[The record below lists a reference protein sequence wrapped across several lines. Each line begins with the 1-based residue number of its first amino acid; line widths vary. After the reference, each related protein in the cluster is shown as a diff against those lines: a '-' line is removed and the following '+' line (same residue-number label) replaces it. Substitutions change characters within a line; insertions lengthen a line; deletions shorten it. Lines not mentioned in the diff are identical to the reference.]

1 MNRYLLKQKVKK
13 RLAELVE
20 KGDVVGFGEA
30 ILHPEQFLND
40 PNATEEDYR
49 VVRET
54 AKELAEKWG
63 LCGKLFRVGAFES
76 WDEDNSPIDLDS
88 EKIYDPEIY
97 AALYPD
103 GLNGYMLGWS
113 ELDPRLEFLGLE
125 DELKEKLSEIYE
137 KVQAGEIPLESYV
150 EELQPLLWNDFDP
163 KGVRLVWD
171 NGQHHAVYS
180 FIYDLENGNSPL
192 PLPRLT
198 AVIDGKLREL
208 EGRRA
213 LEYVK
218 KNAVAPP
225 ELLKEVAYWAGRLHE
240 GELNDEV
247 EEVWERIE
255 REASLKVKE
264 LLKEIDEKYAS
275 DKAEHPLDWAE
286 VREVYENG
294 FWSYVWESDGR
305 NPEYAGY
312 WYLKPDGTI
321 DYFEVSSEVVLSPVG
336 TKSEWTPKAL
346 IKAYEKITR
355 AIDNAHPLS
364 GTALYESAVENWIK
378 EELRP
383 YLEEKIE
390 EAVRSIGVF
399 PETKEEA
406 LNLAGKVKEELSK
419 EGIPRRLLE
428 SVVGDGE
435 IAEMAV
441 EVEPDEPEEPDEDYD
456 FSP

>member
-1 MNRYLLKQKVKK
+1 MNGY
-13 RLAELVE
+13 
-20 KGDVVGFGEA
+20 
-30 ILHPEQFLND
+30 
-40 PNATEEDYR
+40 
-49 VVRET
+49 
-54 AKELAEKWG
+54 AEK
-63 LCGKLFRVGAFES
+63 KDA
-76 WDEDNSPIDLDS
+76 I
-88 EKIYDPEIY
+88 
-97 AALYPD
+97 
-103 GLNGYMLGWS
+103 
-113 ELDPRLEFLGLE
+113 
-125 DELKEKLSEIYE
+125 
-137 KVQAGEIPLESYV
+137 
-150 EELQPLLWNDFDP
+150 
-163 KGVRLVWD
+163 
-171 NGQHHAVYS
+171 
-180 FIYDLENGNSPL
+180 
-192 PLPRLT
+192 
-198 AVIDGKLREL
+198 
-208 EGRRA
+208 
-213 LEYVK
+213 
-218 KNAVAPP
+218 PP

-255 REASLKVKE
+255 REASPRVKE
-264 LLKEIDEKYAS
+264 LLKEIDGIKELLKEI
-275 DKAEHPLDWAE
+275 EHPLEDWAE

-378 EELRP
+378 EELRS
-383 YLEEKIE
+383 YLEEKVK
-390 EAVRSIGVF
+390 EAVRTIGVF

-406 LNLAGKVKEELSK
+406 LKLADRIKEELSK
-419 EGIPRRLLE
+419 EGIPRSLLE

-435 IAEMAV
+435 IAELAV